1 MQDTVHF
8 NVVCIINSV
17 CCTLNPHYQLYLCF
31 LKPIGWNVYKSQPYL
46 WYMYSFFSK
55 ENNVLLRYD
64 WKSSILVDWLV
75 QTHCISN
82 YMYLG
87 KEKLSSLYSKSIIY
101 LYTLYIFDPAEKKNE
116 NIVYLK
122 TTFINI
128 LKLHVLIVFDLDEIV
143 FFVLRTTFVSNPDSC
158 ICTVKS

>member
-46 WYMYSFFSK
+46 WYMYSLFSK
-55 ENNVLLRYD
+55 ENNVLLRFV
-64 WKSSILVDWLV
+64 WKRSILVDWLV
-75 QTHCISN
+75 HTHCIFN

-87 KEKLSSLYSKSIIY
+87 KEKISSLYSKSIIY
-101 LYTLYIFDPAEKKNE
+101 LYTLYIFDPAEKNE
-116 NIVYLK
+116 NNVYLK
-122 TTFINI
+122 KTTFFNI
-128 LKLHVLIVFDLDEIV
+128 LKLHVLIVFALDEIG
-143 FFVLRTTFVSNPDSC
+143 FFFRDTGIQLL
-158 ICTVKS
+158 KQWY

>member
-64 WKSSILVDWLV
+64 WKRSILVDWLV
-75 QTHCISN
+75 HTHCIFK

-116 NIVYLK
+116 NNVYLK
-122 TTFINI
+122 
-128 LKLHVLIVFDLDEIV
+128 KLHFLIF
-143 FFVLRTTFVSNPDSC
+143 
-158 ICTVKS
+158 